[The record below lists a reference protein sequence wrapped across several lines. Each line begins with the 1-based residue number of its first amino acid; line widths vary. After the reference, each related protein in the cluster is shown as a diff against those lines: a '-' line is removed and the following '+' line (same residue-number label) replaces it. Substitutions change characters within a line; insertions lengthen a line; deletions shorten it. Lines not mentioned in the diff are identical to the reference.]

1 MFFSIIPNTN
11 TATFSWPVVLTCD
24 DVLGV
29 AREGAV
35 PHPAP
40 RGLPWVVALDAQLS
54 HQGEVGRSPDLAGLV
69 CWAGGQQAA
78 ETNIETGITPVSQ
91 RLLCKQKRSVAC
103 PCGILTRLF
112 TSKLSNSTRSP
123 LVWFEYAFKMYNVMA
138 CDFLNNISLFYLLFH
153 S

>member
-1 MFFSIIPNTN
+1 MFGR
-11 TATFSWPVVLTCD
+11 PVPTCD

-69 CWAGGQQAA
+69 CRAGGQQAA
-78 ETNIETGITPVSQ
+78 DTKIDTGHITPVSH
-91 RLLCKQKRSVAC
+91 RVLCEQKRSVAC
-103 PCGILTRLF
+103 PPCLKVIQPKQE
-112 TSKLSNSTRSP
+112 SVS
-123 LVWFEYAFKMYNVMA
+123 LV
-138 CDFLNNISLFYLLFH
+138 
-153 S
+153 